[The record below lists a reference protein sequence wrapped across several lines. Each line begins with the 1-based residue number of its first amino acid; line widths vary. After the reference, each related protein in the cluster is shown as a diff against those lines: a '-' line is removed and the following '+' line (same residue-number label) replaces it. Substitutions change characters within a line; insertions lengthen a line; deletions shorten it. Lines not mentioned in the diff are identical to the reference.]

1 MCLCL
6 SISSASVLGIRKFI
20 LQIPRIYATLM
31 GHWIAG
37 QLRNMMRIVMCKS
50 NLRMGENI
58 LTRVLMM
65 LCEVFLRAHL
75 SNSVNIYMLGSGRS
89 RVCGLGDALFTIV
102 VFYVPLYRAYLFPWV
117 LMFNW
122 YRKGWT

>member
-1 MCLCL
+1 
-6 SISSASVLGIRKFI
+6 
-20 LQIPRIYATLM
+20 M

-75 SNSVNIYMLGSGRS
+75 RIARSISLLVSGRG
-89 RVCGLGDALFTIV
+89 RVDGLGGAL
-102 VFYVPLYRAYLFPWV
+102 
-117 LMFNW
+117 
-122 YRKGWT
+122 

>member
-58 LTRVLMM
+58 ISRFLMNP
-65 LCEVFLRAHL
+65 CAVFFRSH
-75 SNSVNIYMLGSGRS
+75 LGSDRSISLLGSSMGR
-89 RVCGLGDALFTIV
+89 VVGLG
-102 VFYVPLYRAYLFPWV
+102 
-117 LMFNW
+117 
-122 YRKGWT
+122 G